1 MDSVDGDEARTG
13 QMAEADDETDDA
25 AVPAGV
31 WEREP
36 HPSDS
41 LRTFGA
47 VVQAL
52 REHAG
57 LSRAELAA
65 LVQYSKHTVASV
77 ELGRRMPDQAFIERA
92 EEALGNTGALRKA
105 ARHLTRGEAGLA
117 AWFRRWARL
126 EREAVSLCTY
136 ECRLLP
142 GLLQSEA
149 YARAVFDNS
158 VPLLTDEQTE
168 AQLAARMGRQA
179 MLRERPTVP
188 FGFIVEESVFRRG
201 LGGPQVQASML
212 DHVLELTAPRN
223 VTLQVVPLELEF
235 HGCLDGPVRILE
247 TQEGRRLGYSEG
259 QQNGRLISDP
269 KEMSLLCRR
278 YDTLRSQALN
288 PRESRDLLERLRGEL

>member
-1 MDSVDGDEARTG
+1 MDIIDGDA
-13 QMAEADDETDDA
+13 AEGERGAGA
-25 AVPAGV
+25 AGVRSAPAGD

-57 LSRAELAA
+57 LSRAELGAR
-65 LVQYSKHTVASV
+65 VRYSKHTVESI
-77 ELGRRMPDQAFIERA
+77 ELGRRMPDQAFVEQA

-126 EREAVSLCTY
+126 EREAVSLCSY
-136 ECRLLP
+136 ECRLVP
-142 GLLQSEA
+142 GLLQSEG

-158 VPLLTDEQTE
+158 IPLLTDEQTE
-168 AQLAARMGRQA
+168 AQLVARMQRQA
-179 MLRERPTVP
+179 MMRERVTVP
-188 FGFIVEESVFRRG
+188 FSFIVEESVFRRR
-201 LGGPQVQASML
+201 LGGDQVHAGML
-212 DHVLELTAPRN
+212 DHVLDLTAPRN
-223 VTLQVVPLELEF
+223 VTFQVVPLESEF

-247 TQEGRRLGYSEG
+247 TPEGQRLGYSEG
-259 QQNGRLISDP
+259 QQNGRLISGP
-269 KEMSLLCRR
+269 KEMSLLCQR
-278 YDTLRSQALN
+278 YDKLRSQALN
-288 PRESRDLLERLRGEL
+288 PKESRCLLERLRGEL